1 MAQVVRS
8 FKIPITLEK
17 NWKTYTDDYVTGIA
31 KIRLS
36 VLDHNSEGELVG
48 REIKFSV
55 MGGYAHYMIVRE
67 EPLQLAFIDVDGGL
81 TLPNDDILKLK
92 LKDVQKTISRLDEIN
107 TKYQKLRYPWMT
119 R

>member
-1 MAQVVRS
+1 MAQVVGS
-8 FKIPITLEK
+8 FVIPISLEE
-17 NWKTYTDDYVTGIA
+17 NWKTYTDEYTRGIA

-36 VLDHNSEGELVG
+36 VLDYNSEGELVG

-67 EPLQLAFIDVDGGL
+67 NPLQLAFIDVDGGRK
-81 TLPNDDILKLK
+81 LPNADIIKLK
-92 LKDVQKTISRLDEIN
+92 LKDVQKTIARLDDVAN
-107 TKYQKLRYPWMT
+107 KYQKLRYPWMT